1 MDLLV
6 CMSIAGSIPVLLCF
20 LLFLIQ
26 RDSYNF
32 LWGRKLLLAGVF
44 FFLAP
49 VQLVRFLLPMN
60 ILPEPVFSEETQL
73 YLSHSMDFLP
83 GHGNEYVWFP
93 RWVSVIILLW
103 AGIVII
109 FALYQFIKYRKI
121 VRKINRSVF
130 YYVDEPEME
139 LVYYVVPDGSC
150 GPCTVGFFRQ
160 KIIIPESFTELE
172 NFSMV
177 YQHEYT
183 HLKNRDNLVKL
194 LCLIVLCIHWM
205 NPAAYLLLFLYRIT
219 AEAVC
224 DDAAVLGYSKDIIK
238 TYAMLLVTTT
248 PVREKLP
255 VVWKNNFSS
264 EGKMIKRRINY
275 MMKKRKNGWMRK
287 GIIAMVSALTIAAS
301 AGTVLAYEPLQSSDE
316 SVSEIVSDSDSVYL
330 GYEFDDC
337 EDSKYDWIA
346 SLDFSN
352 GDIFVYLDGSQV
364 QGDYNNST
372 KALCKHNMK
381 DGHLYRHE
389 SNGTGGCTVKVYTCQ
404 RCTRCGYLANAKYQ
418 YTVTYTKCPH

>member
-1 MDLLV
+1 M
-6 CMSIAGSIPVLLCF
+6 LCF

-32 LWGRKLLLAGVF
+32 LWGRKLLLTGVF
-44 FFLAP
+44 FFLVP

-60 ILPEPVFSEETQL
+60 ILPETVFSEETQL

-83 GHGNEYVWFP
+83 GRGDEYVWFP
-93 RWVSVIILLW
+93 RWISVIILLW
-103 AGIVII
+103 AGIVIL

-224 DDAAVLGYSKDIIK
+224 DDAAVLGYSKDIVK

-301 AGTVLAYEPLQSSDE
+301 AGTVLAYEPMQWSDSTIESSIYYDNPEYADFEFVDE
-316 SVSEIVSDSDSVYL
+316 VFDADFSKSDLVFVANDGTEIPIINEVSERV
-330 GYEFDDC
+330 
-337 EDSKYDWIA
+337 
-346 SLDFSN
+346 
-352 GDIFVYLDGSQV
+352 
-364 QGDYNNST
+364 
-372 KALCKHNMK
+372 LCKHNMV
-381 DGHLYRHE
+381 DGYLKNHI
-389 SNGTGGCTVKVYTCQ
+389 SNGSGGCSVKVYTCQ
-404 RCTRCGYLANAKYQ
+404 RCTRCGYLANAKY
-418 YTVTYTKCPH
+418 YATHSYAKCPHK

>member
-1 MDLLV
+1 
-6 CMSIAGSIPVLLCF
+6 MSIAGSIPVLLCF

-49 VQLVRFLLPMN
+49 VQLVRFLLPMD
-60 ILPEPVFSEETQL
+60 ILPEPVFSEETQF
-73 YLSHSMDFLP
+73 YLSHSVDFLP

-93 RWVSVIILLW
+93 RWVSIIVLMW
-103 AGIVII
+103 AGIVIL

-139 LVYYVVPDGSC
+139 LIYYVVPDGSC

-224 DDAAVLGYSKDIIK
+224 DDAAVLGYSKDIVK

-287 GIIAMVSALTIAAS
+287 GIMAMVSVLTIAAS
-301 AGTVLAYEPLQSSDE
+301 AGTVLAYEPMQSSDGSFE
-316 SVSEIVSDSDSVYL
+316 TIIDMDSPDYSN
-330 GYEFDDC
+330 
-337 EDSKYDWIA
+337 YDLIDVMIDNF
-346 SLDFSN
+346 DFSESD
-352 GDIFVYLDGSQV
+352 DIFVFKNGTQINIENENVSR
-364 QGDYNNST
+364 
-372 KALCKHNMK
+372 ALCKHNMV
-381 DGHLYRHE
+381 DGYF
-389 SNGTGGCTVKVYTCQ
+389 SNHMSNSSGGCTVKVYTCQ
-404 RCTRCGYLANAKYQ
+404 RCTRCGYLANAKY
-418 YTVTYTKCPH
+418 YATHSYAKCPHK

>member
-1 MDLLV
+1 
-6 CMSIAGSIPVLLCF
+6 MSIAGSIPVLLCF

-49 VQLVRFLLPMN
+49 VQLVRFLLPMD

-83 GHGNEYVWFP
+83 GRGDEYVWFP
-93 RWVSVIILLW
+93 RWVSAIILLW
-103 AGIVII
+103 AGIVIL

-177 YQHEYT
+177 YQYEYT

-224 DDAAVLGYSKDIIK
+224 DDVAVLGYSKDIVK

-287 GIIAMVSALTIAAS
+287 GIIAMVSALTVAAS
-301 AGTVLAYEPLQSSDE
+301 AGTVLAYEPMQWSDGSVEGFISSQPE
-316 SVSEIVSDSDSVYL
+316 FI
-330 GYEFDDC
+330 EFDVSFNAD
-337 EDSKYDWIA
+337 E
-346 SLDFSN
+346 LDFSK
-352 GDIFVYLDGSQV
+352 GDSIFT
-364 QGDYNNST
+364 DYEGVSIYINDSMSSE
-372 KALCKHNMK
+372 KVLCKHNMVNGYLSK
-381 DGHLYRHE
+381 HH
-389 SNGTGGCTVKVYTCQ
+389 SNSSGGCTVTTYTCQ
-404 RCTRCGYLANAKYQ
+404 RCTRCGYLANAKPYA
-418 YTVTYTKCPH
+418 TTTYVKCPHK

>member
-1 MDLLV
+1 M
-6 CMSIAGSIPVLLCF
+6 LCF

-44 FFLAP
+44 FFLIP

-73 YLSHSMDFLP
+73 YLSHSVDFLP

-93 RWVSVIILLW
+93 RWVSIIVLMW
-103 AGIVII
+103 AGIVIL

-121 VRKINRSVF
+121 VRKINQSVF

-139 LVYYVVPDGSC
+139 LIYYVVPDGSC
-150 GPCTVGFFRQ
+150 GSCTVGFFRQ

-183 HLKNRDNLVKL
+183 HLKNCDNLVKL

-219 AEAVC
+219 AEAVS
-224 DDAAVLGYSKDIIK
+224 DDAAVLGYSKDIVK

-287 GIIAMVSALTIAAS
+287 GMIAMVSALTIAAS
-301 AGTVLAYEPLQSSDE
+301 AGTVLAYEPMQWSDGSVGESIVLDE
-316 SVSEIVSDSDSVYL
+316 SDMSN
-330 GYEFDDC
+330 FDFLSGELND
-337 EDSKYDWIA
+337 I
-346 SLDFSN
+346 DFSKTDTVFVTEN
-352 GDIFVYLDGSQV
+352 GIQIPIMDNDSSRV
-364 QGDYNNST
+364 
-372 KALCKHNMK
+372 LCKHNMVN
-381 DGHLYRHE
+381 GYLHNHT
-389 SNGTGGCTVKVYTCQ
+389 SNSSGGCTVKTYTCQ
-404 RCTRCGYLANAKYQ
+404 RCTRCGYLANAKY
-418 YTVTYTKCPH
+418 YSTTNYAKCPHK

>member
-1 MDLLV
+1 
-6 CMSIAGSIPVLLCF
+6 MSIAGSIPVLLCF

-26 RDSYNF
+26 RDSYNYF
-32 LWGRKLLLAGVF
+32 WGRKLLLAGVF
-44 FFLAP
+44 FFLAL
-49 VQLVRFLLPMN
+49 VQLVRFLLPMD

-177 YQHEYT
+177 YQHEYI

-224 DDAAVLGYSKDIIK
+224 DDAAVLGYSKDIVK

-287 GIIAMVSALTIAAS
+287 GIVAMVSALTIAAS
-301 AGTVLAYEPLQSSDE
+301 AGTVLAYEPMQW
-316 SVSEIVSDSDSVYL
+316 SDSTVENDINSDNPEYSDF
-330 GYEFDDC
+330 E
-337 EDSKYDWIA
+337 
-346 SLDFSN
+346 FSN
-352 GDIFVYLDGSQV
+352 GMFNGDFSKSDVIFSSLDGIEISITEEASERV
-364 QGDYNNST
+364 
-372 KALCKHNMK
+372 LCKHNMV
-381 DGHLYRHE
+381 DGYLKNHI
-389 SNGTGGCTVKVYTCQ
+389 SNNSGGCTVKVYTCQ
-404 RCTRCGYLANAKYQ
+404 RCTRCGYLANSKY
-418 YTVTYTKCPH
+418 YGSTTYAKCPHK

>member
-1 MDLLV
+1 MLT
-6 CMSIAGSIPVLLCF
+6 
-20 LLFLIQ
+20 
-26 RDSYNF
+26 
-32 LWGRKLLLAGVF
+32 GVF
-44 FFLAP
+44 FFLIP

-60 ILPEPVFSEETQL
+60 ILPEPAFSEETQL

-83 GHGNEYVWFP
+83 GHGDEYVWFP
-93 RWVSVIILLW
+93 RWISVIILLW
-103 AGIVII
+103 AGIVIL

-139 LVYYVVPDGSC
+139 LIYYVVPDGSC

-224 DDAAVLGYSKDIIK
+224 DDVAVLGYSKDIVK

-301 AGTVLAYEPLQSSDE
+301 AGTVLAYEPLQWSDVSVNDSIQDNDIDYLTYNVADAPLVDSFDF
-316 SVSEIVSDSDSVYL
+316 SVSDKI
-330 GYEFDDC
+330 F
-337 EDSKYDWIA
+337 I
-346 SLDFSN
+346 SLDGKQEPIFDSSSERVLCRHNMVDGYMSTHASKSN
-352 GDIFVYLDGSQV
+352 G
-364 QGDYNNST
+364 
-372 KALCKHNMK
+372 
-381 DGHLYRHE
+381 
-389 SNGTGGCTVKVYTCQ
+389 GCVVKVYTCQ
-404 RCTRCGYLANAKYQ
+404 RCTRCGYLANAVYQ
-418 YTVTYTKCPH
+418 NTGECETFSVK

>member
-1 MDLLV
+1 M
-6 CMSIAGSIPVLLCF
+6 
-20 LLFLIQ
+20 
-26 RDSYNF
+26 
-32 LWGRKLLLAGVF
+32 AGVF

-49 VQLVRFLLPMN
+49 VQLVRFLLPMD

-150 GPCTVGFFRQ
+150 GPCTEGFFRQ

-177 YQHEYT
+177 YQHEYI

-224 DDAAVLGYSKDIIK
+224 DDAAVLGYSKDIVK

-264 EGKMIKRRINY
+264 EGKMNKRRINY

-287 GIIAMVSALTIAAS
+287 GIVAMVSALTIAAS
-301 AGTVLAYEPLQSSDE
+301 AGTVLAYEPMQW
-316 SVSEIVSDSDSVYL
+316 SDSTVENDINSDNPEYSDF
-330 GYEFDDC
+330 E
-337 EDSKYDWIA
+337 
-346 SLDFSN
+346 FSN
-352 GDIFVYLDGSQV
+352 GMFNGDFSKSDVIFSSLDGIEISITEEASERV
-364 QGDYNNST
+364 
-372 KALCKHNMK
+372 LCKHNMV
-381 DGHLYRHE
+381 DGYLKNHI
-389 SNGTGGCTVKVYTCQ
+389 SNNSGGCTVKVYTCQ
-404 RCTRCGYLANAKYQ
+404 RCTRCGYLANSKY
-418 YTVTYTKCPH
+418 YGSTTYAKCPHK

>member
-1 MDLLV
+1 
-6 CMSIAGSIPVLLCF
+6 MSIAGSIPVLLCF

-26 RDSYNF
+26 RDSYNYF
-32 LWGRKLLLAGVF
+32 WGRKLLLAGVF
-44 FFLAP
+44 FFLVP

-60 ILPEPVFSEETQL
+60 ILPEPAFSEETQL

-83 GHGNEYVWFP
+83 GHGDEYVWFP
-93 RWVSVIILLW
+93 RWVSVIVLLW

-109 FALYQFIKYRKI
+109 FALYQLIKYRKI

-224 DDAAVLGYSKDIIK
+224 DDVAVLGYSKDIVK

-287 GIIAMVSALTIAAS
+287 GMIAMVSALTIAAS
-301 AGTVLAYEPLQSSDE
+301 AGTVLAYEPLQSSDVKVTKDIKTDAPEYTNFDFEEYDEVNNEFSE
-316 SVSEIVSDSDSVYL
+316 SDSIFVSLYGEIVPI
-330 GYEFDDC
+330 
-337 EDSKYDWIA
+337 YDTNIP
-346 SLDFSN
+346 
-352 GDIFVYLDGSQV
+352 
-364 QGDYNNST
+364 
-372 KALCKHNMK
+372 KALCKHNMVNGYLK
-381 DGHLYRHE
+381 NHI
-389 SNGTGGCTVKVYTCQ
+389 SNGSGGCSVKVYTCQ
-404 RCTRCGYLANAKYQ
+404 RCTRCGYLANSKYD
-418 YTVTYTKCPH
+418 YTVTYTKCPHK

>member
-1 MDLLV
+1 MSLV

-26 RDSYNF
+26 RDSYNYF
-32 LWGRKLLLAGVF
+32 WGRKLLLAGVF

-49 VQLVRFLLPMN
+49 VQLVRFLLPMD

-177 YQHEYT
+177 YQHEYI

-224 DDAAVLGYSKDIIK
+224 DDAAVLGYSKDIVK

-287 GIIAMVSALTIAAS
+287 GIVAMVSALTIAAS
-301 AGTVLAYEPLQSSDE
+301 AGTVLAYEPMQW
-316 SVSEIVSDSDSVYL
+316 SDSTVENDINSDNPEYSDF
-330 GYEFDDC
+330 E
-337 EDSKYDWIA
+337 
-346 SLDFSN
+346 FSN
-352 GDIFVYLDGSQV
+352 GMFNGDFSKSDVIFSSLDGIEISITEEASERV
-364 QGDYNNST
+364 
-372 KALCKHNMK
+372 LCKHNMV
-381 DGHLYRHE
+381 DGYLKNHI
-389 SNGTGGCTVKVYTCQ
+389 SNNSGGCTVKVYTCQ
-404 RCTRCGYLANAKYQ
+404 RCTRCGYLANSKY
-418 YTVTYTKCPH
+418 YGSTTYAKCPHK

>member
-1 MDLLV
+1 M
-6 CMSIAGSIPVLLCF
+6 
-20 LLFLIQ
+20 
-26 RDSYNF
+26 
-32 LWGRKLLLAGVF
+32 LAGVF
-44 FFLAP
+44 FFLIP

-83 GHGNEYVWFP
+83 GRGDEYVWFP
-93 RWVSVIILLW
+93 RWVSVIVLLW
-103 AGIVII
+103 AGSVIF

-224 DDAAVLGYSKDIIK
+224 DDAAVLGYSKDIVK

-301 AGTVLAYEPLQSSDE
+301 AGTVLAYEPMQW
-316 SVSEIVSDSDSVYL
+316 SDSAVENDINSDNPEYSDF
-330 GYEFDDC
+330 E
-337 EDSKYDWIA
+337 
-346 SLDFSN
+346 FSN
-352 GDIFVYLDGSQV
+352 GMFDGDFSKSDVIFSSLDGMEISITEEASERV
-364 QGDYNNST
+364 
-372 KALCKHNMK
+372 LCKHNMV
-381 DGHLYRHE
+381 DGYLKNHI
-389 SNGTGGCTVKVYTCQ
+389 SNNSGGCTVKVYTCQ
-404 RCTRCGYLANAKYQ
+404 RCTRCGYLANSKY
-418 YTVTYTKCPH
+418 YGSTTYAKCPHK

>member
-1 MDLLV
+1 M
-6 CMSIAGSIPVLLCF
+6 
-20 LLFLIQ
+20 
-26 RDSYNF
+26 
-32 LWGRKLLLAGVF
+32 AGVF
-44 FFLAP
+44 FFLVP
-49 VQLVRFLLPMN
+49 VQLVRFLLPMD

-83 GHGNEYVWFP
+83 GHGDEYVWFP
-93 RWVSVIILLW
+93 RWVSVIVLLW
-103 AGIVII
+103 AGIVIL

-172 NFSMV
+172 DFSMV

-224 DDAAVLGYSKDIIK
+224 DDAAVLGYSKDIVK

-301 AGTVLAYEPLQSSDE
+301 AGTVLAYEPMQWSDGSVGESIVLDE
-316 SVSEIVSDSDSVYL
+316 SDMSNFDFLSGELSD
-330 GYEFDDC
+330 
-337 EDSKYDWIA
+337 I
-346 SLDFSN
+346 DFSKTDTVFVTEN
-352 GDIFVYLDGSQV
+352 GIQIPIMDNDSSRV
-364 QGDYNNST
+364 
-372 KALCKHNMK
+372 LCKHNMVN
-381 DGHLYRHE
+381 GYLHNHT
-389 SNGTGGCTVKVYTCQ
+389 SNSSGGCTVKTYTCQ
-404 RCTRCGYLANAKYQ
+404 RCTRCGYLANAKY
-418 YTVTYTKCPH
+418 YSTTNYAKCPHK

>member
-1 MDLLV
+1 M
-6 CMSIAGSIPVLLCF
+6 LCF

-32 LWGRKLLLAGVF
+32 LWGRKLLLTGVF
-44 FFLAP
+44 FFLVP

-83 GHGNEYVWFP
+83 GRGDEYVWFP
-93 RWVSVIILLW
+93 RWISVIILLW
-103 AGIVII
+103 AGIVIL

-150 GPCTVGFFRQ
+150 GPCTVGLFRQ

-224 DDAAVLGYSKDIIK
+224 DDAAVLGYSKDIVK

-301 AGTVLAYEPLQSSDE
+301 AGTVLAYEPMQWSDSTIESSIYYDNPEYADFEFVDE
-316 SVSEIVSDSDSVYL
+316 VFDADFSKSDLVFVANDGTEIPIINEVSERV
-330 GYEFDDC
+330 
-337 EDSKYDWIA
+337 
-346 SLDFSN
+346 
-352 GDIFVYLDGSQV
+352 
-364 QGDYNNST
+364 
-372 KALCKHNMK
+372 LCKHNMV
-381 DGHLYRHE
+381 DGYLKNHI
-389 SNGTGGCTVKVYTCQ
+389 SNGSGGCSVKVYTCQ
-404 RCTRCGYLANAKYQ
+404 RCTRCGYLANAKY
-418 YTVTYTKCPH
+418 YATHSYAKCPHK

>member
-1 MDLLV
+1 
-6 CMSIAGSIPVLLCF
+6 MSIAGTIPVLLCF

-44 FFLAP
+44 FFLVP
-49 VQLVRFLLPMN
+49 VQLMRFLLPMN

-83 GHGNEYVWFP
+83 GHGDEYVWFP
-93 RWVSVIILLW
+93 RWISVIIPLW
-103 AGIVII
+103 AGIVIL

-121 VRKINRSVF
+121 VRKINRSAF
-130 YYVDEPEME
+130 YYVDEPKME

-219 AEAVC
+219 AEAVS
-224 DDAAVLGYSKDIIK
+224 DDAAVLGYSKDIVK
-238 TYAMLLVTTT
+238 SYAMLLVTTT

-301 AGTVLAYEPLQSSDE
+301 AGTVLAYEPMQWSDGSVGESIVLDE
-316 SVSEIVSDSDSVYL
+316 SDMSN
-330 GYEFDDC
+330 FDFLSGELND
-337 EDSKYDWIA
+337 I
-346 SLDFSN
+346 DFSKTDTVFVTEN
-352 GDIFVYLDGSQV
+352 GIQIPIMDNDSSRV
-364 QGDYNNST
+364 
-372 KALCKHNMK
+372 LCKHNMVN
-381 DGHLYRHE
+381 GYLHNHT
-389 SNGTGGCTVKVYTCQ
+389 SNSSGGCTVKTYTCQ
-404 RCTRCGYLANAKYQ
+404 RCTRCGYLANAKY
-418 YTVTYTKCPH
+418 YSTTNYAKCPHK

>member
-1 MDLLV
+1 
-6 CMSIAGSIPVLLCF
+6 MSIAGSIPVLLCF

-44 FFLAP
+44 FFLVP

-60 ILPEPVFSEETQL
+60 ILPEPAFSEETQL

-83 GHGNEYVWFP
+83 GRGDEYMWFP
-93 RWVSVIILLW
+93 RWVSIIVLLW
-103 AGIVII
+103 AGIVIL

-177 YQHEYT
+177 YQHEYI

-224 DDAAVLGYSKDIIK
+224 DDAAVLGYSKDIVK

-301 AGTVLAYEPLQSSDE
+301 AGTVLAYEPMQWSDSTIESSIYYDNPEYADFEFVDE
-316 SVSEIVSDSDSVYL
+316 AFDADFSKSDLVFVANDGTEIPIINEVSERV
-330 GYEFDDC
+330 
-337 EDSKYDWIA
+337 
-346 SLDFSN
+346 
-352 GDIFVYLDGSQV
+352 
-364 QGDYNNST
+364 
-372 KALCKHNMK
+372 LCKHNMV
-381 DGHLYRHE
+381 DGYLKNHI
-389 SNGTGGCTVKVYTCQ
+389 SNGSGGCSVKVYTCQ
-404 RCTRCGYLANAKYQ
+404 RCTRCGYLANAKY
-418 YTVTYTKCPH
+418 YATHSYAKCPHK

>member
-1 MDLLV
+1 M
-6 CMSIAGSIPVLLCF
+6 LCF

-49 VQLVRFLLPMN
+49 VQLVRFLLPMD
-60 ILPEPVFSEETQL
+60 ILPEPVFSEETQF
-73 YLSHSMDFLP
+73 YLSHSVDFLP

-93 RWVSVIILLW
+93 RWVSIIVLMW
-103 AGIVII
+103 AGIVIL

-121 VRKINRSVF
+121 VRKINQSVF

-139 LVYYVVPDGSC
+139 LIYYVVPDGSC

-219 AEAVC
+219 AEAVS
-224 DDAAVLGYSKDIIK
+224 DDAAVLGYSKDIVK

-287 GIIAMVSALTIAAS
+287 GIIVMVSALTIAAS
-301 AGTVLAYEPLQSSDE
+301 AGTVLAYEPMQWSDGSFE
-316 SVSEIVSDSDSVYL
+316 TIIDMDSPDYSN
-330 GYEFDDC
+330 
-337 EDSKYDWIA
+337 YDLIDVMIDNF
-346 SLDFSN
+346 DFSESD
-352 GDIFVYLDGSQV
+352 DIFVFKNGTQINIENENVSRV
-364 QGDYNNST
+364 
-372 KALCKHNMK
+372 LCKHNMV
-381 DGHLYRHE
+381 DGYF
-389 SNGTGGCTVKVYTCQ
+389 SNHMSNSSGGCTVKVYTCQ
-404 RCTRCGYLANAKYQ
+404 RCTRCGYLANAKY
-418 YTVTYTKCPH
+418 YATHSYAKCPHK

>member
-1 MDLLV
+1 M
-6 CMSIAGSIPVLLCF
+6 
-20 LLFLIQ
+20 
-26 RDSYNF
+26 
-32 LWGRKLLLAGVF
+32 LAGVF
-44 FFLAP
+44 FFLIP

-83 GHGNEYVWFP
+83 GHGDEYVWFP

-103 AGIVII
+103 AGIVIL

-219 AEAVC
+219 AEAVS
-224 DDAAVLGYSKDIIK
+224 DDAAVLGYSKDIVK

-301 AGTVLAYEPLQSSDE
+301 AGTVLAYEPMQWSDGSVGESIVLDE
-316 SVSEIVSDSDSVYL
+316 SDMSN
-330 GYEFDDC
+330 FDFLSGELND
-337 EDSKYDWIA
+337 I
-346 SLDFSN
+346 DFSKTDTVFVTEN
-352 GDIFVYLDGSQV
+352 GIQIPIMDNDSSRV
-364 QGDYNNST
+364 
-372 KALCKHNMK
+372 LCKHNMVN
-381 DGHLYRHE
+381 GYLHNHT
-389 SNGTGGCTVKVYTCQ
+389 SNSSGGCTVKTYTCQ
-404 RCTRCGYLANAKYQ
+404 RCTRCGYLANAKY
-418 YTVTYTKCPH
+418 YSTTNYAKCPHK

>member
-1 MDLLV
+1 
-6 CMSIAGSIPVLLCF
+6 MSIAGSIPVLLCF

-26 RDSYNF
+26 RDSYNYF
-32 LWGRKLLLAGVF
+32 WGRKLLLTGVF
-44 FFLAP
+44 FFLIP
-49 VQLVRFLLPMN
+49 VQLVKFLLPMN
-60 ILPEPVFSEETQL
+60 ILPEPAFSEETQL

-83 GHGNEYVWFP
+83 GRGDEYVWFP
-93 RWVSVIILLW
+93 RWISVIILLW
-103 AGIVII
+103 AGIVIL

-224 DDAAVLGYSKDIIK
+224 DDAAVLGYSKDIVK

-301 AGTVLAYEPLQSSDE
+301 AGTVLAYEPLMSSDE
-316 SVSEIVSDSDSVYL
+316 SVKDGICEDVPEFSGFEFAEKDA
-330 GYEFDDC
+330 FDD
-337 EDSKYDWIA
+337 
-346 SLDFSN
+346 DFSKT
-352 GDIFVYLDGSQV
+352 DSIFITADGTV
-364 QGDYNNST
+364 IPIYNDT
-372 KALCKHNMK
+372 ADERALCKHNMVNGYLK
-381 DGHLYRHE
+381 NHM
-389 SNGTGGCTVKVYTCQ
+389 SNNSGGCTVKVYTCQ
-404 RCTRCGYLANAKYQ
+404 RCTRCGYLANAKYD
-418 YTVTYTKCPH
+418 YTLTYTKCPHK

>member
-1 MDLLV
+1 M
-6 CMSIAGSIPVLLCF
+6 
-20 LLFLIQ
+20 
-26 RDSYNF
+26 
-32 LWGRKLLLAGVF
+32 AGVF

-49 VQLVRFLLPMN
+49 VQLVRFLLPMD

-177 YQHEYT
+177 YQHEYI

-224 DDAAVLGYSKDIIK
+224 DDAAVLGYSKDIVK

-301 AGTVLAYEPLQSSDE
+301 AGTVLAYEPLQWSDVSVNDSIQDNDIDYLTYNVADAPLVDSFDF
-316 SVSEIVSDSDSVYL
+316 SVSDKI
-330 GYEFDDC
+330 F
-337 EDSKYDWIA
+337 I
-346 SLDFSN
+346 SLDGKQEPIFDSSSERVLCRHNMVDGYMSTHASKSN
-352 GDIFVYLDGSQV
+352 G
-364 QGDYNNST
+364 
-372 KALCKHNMK
+372 
-381 DGHLYRHE
+381 
-389 SNGTGGCTVKVYTCQ
+389 GCVVKVYTCQ
-404 RCTRCGYLANAKYQ
+404 RCTRCGYLANAVYQ
-418 YTVTYTKCPH
+418 NTVTYAKCPHK

>member
-1 MDLLV
+1 
-6 CMSIAGSIPVLLCF
+6 MSIAGSIPVLLCF

-26 RDSYNF
+26 RDSYNYF
-32 LWGRKLLLAGVF
+32 WGRKLLLAGVF

-49 VQLVRFLLPMN
+49 VQLVRFLLPMD

-177 YQHEYT
+177 YQHEYI

-224 DDAAVLGYSKDIIK
+224 DDATVLGYSKDIVK

-301 AGTVLAYEPLQSSDE
+301 AGTVLAYEPMQWSDSTVE
-316 SVSEIVSDSDSVYL
+316 NFVSDTEAYVGDMQFVKDL
-330 GYEFDDC
+330 HVD
-337 EDSKYDWIA
+337 K
-346 SLDFSN
+346 LDFSKSDMIFIDLN
-352 GDIFVYLDGSQV
+352 G
-364 QGDYNNST
+364 N
-372 KALCKHNMK
+372 ALYASEPADTNRVLCRHNMV
-381 DGHLYRHE
+381 DGYLTKH
-389 SNGTGGCTVKVYTCQ
+389 SKNSSGGCTVIAYTCQ
-404 RCTRCGYLANAKYQ
+404 RCTRCGYLANAKY
-418 YTVTYTKCPH
+418 YSTTNYAKCPH

>member
-1 MDLLV
+1 
-6 CMSIAGSIPVLLCF
+6 MSIAGTIPVLLCF

-44 FFLAP
+44 FFLVP

-83 GHGNEYVWFP
+83 GHGDEYVWFP
-93 RWVSVIILLW
+93 RWISVIILLW
-103 AGIVII
+103 AGIVIL

-224 DDAAVLGYSKDIIK
+224 DDAAVLGYSKDIVK

-287 GIIAMVSALTIAAS
+287 GIMAMVSALTIAAS
-301 AGTVLAYEPLQSSDE
+301 AGTVLAYEPLQSSDVKVTKDIKTDAPEYTNFDFEEYDEANNEFSE
-316 SVSEIVSDSDSVYL
+316 SDSIFVSLYGEIVPI
-330 GYEFDDC
+330 
-337 EDSKYDWIA
+337 YDTNIP
-346 SLDFSN
+346 
-352 GDIFVYLDGSQV
+352 
-364 QGDYNNST
+364 
-372 KALCKHNMK
+372 KALCKHNMV
-381 DGHLYRHE
+381 DGYLKNHI
-389 SNGTGGCTVKVYTCQ
+389 SNGSGGCSVKVYTCQ
-404 RCTRCGYLANAKYQ
+404 RCTRCGYLANSKYD
-418 YTVTYTKCPH
+418 YTVTYTKCPHK

>member
-1 MDLLV
+1 
-6 CMSIAGSIPVLLCF
+6 
-20 LLFLIQ
+20 
-26 RDSYNF
+26 
-32 LWGRKLLLAGVF
+32 
-44 FFLAP
+44 
-49 VQLVRFLLPMN
+49 MN

-73 YLSHSMDFLP
+73 YLFHSMDFLP
-83 GHGNEYVWFP
+83 GRGDEYVWFP
-93 RWVSVIILLW
+93 RWVSVIVLLW
-103 AGIVII
+103 AGIVIL
-109 FALYQFIKYRKI
+109 FALYQLIKYCKI

-139 LVYYVVPDGSC
+139 LIYYVVPDGSC

-224 DDAAVLGYSKDIIK
+224 DDVAVLGYSKDIVK

-301 AGTVLAYEPLQSSDE
+301 AGTVLAYEPMQWSDGSFETIISSD
-316 SVSEIVSDSDSVYL
+316 VP
-330 GYEFDDC
+330 
-337 EDSKYDWIA
+337 
-346 SLDFSN
+346 DFSN
-352 GDIFVYLDGSQV
+352 YDVIDVIVNQFDFSNSDKIFVDKNGNQTEIEEENV
-364 QGDYNNST
+364 PRV
-372 KALCKHNMK
+372 LCKHNMV
-381 DGHLYRHE
+381 DGYF
-389 SNGTGGCTVKVYTCQ
+389 SNHMSNNSGGCTVKVYTCQ
-404 RCTRCGYLANAKYQ
+404 RCTRCGYLANAKY
-418 YTVTYTKCPH
+418 YATYTYAKCPHK

>member
-1 MDLLV
+1 
-6 CMSIAGSIPVLLCF
+6 MSIAGSIPVLLCF

-26 RDSYNF
+26 RDSYNYF
-32 LWGRKLLLAGVF
+32 WGRKLLLTGVL
-44 FFLAP
+44 FFLIP

-60 ILPEPVFSEETQL
+60 ILPEPAFSEETQL

-83 GHGNEYVWFP
+83 GRGDEYMWFP
-93 RWVSVIILLW
+93 RWVSAIVLLW
-103 AGIVII
+103 AGIVIL

-224 DDAAVLGYSKDIIK
+224 DDAAVLGYSKDIVK

-287 GIIAMVSALTIAAS
+287 GIMAMVSVLTIAAS
-301 AGTVLAYEPLQSSDE
+301 AGTVLAYEPMQSSDGSFE
-316 SVSEIVSDSDSVYL
+316 TIIDMDSPDYSN
-330 GYEFDDC
+330 
-337 EDSKYDWIA
+337 YDLIDVMIDNF
-346 SLDFSN
+346 DFSESD
-352 GDIFVYLDGSQV
+352 DIFVFKNGTQINIENENVSR
-364 QGDYNNST
+364 
-372 KALCKHNMK
+372 ALCKHNMV
-381 DGHLYRHE
+381 DGYF
-389 SNGTGGCTVKVYTCQ
+389 SNYMSNSSGGCTVKVYTCQ
-404 RCTRCGYLANAKYQ
+404 RCTRCGYLANAKY
-418 YTVTYTKCPH
+418 YATHSYAKCPHK

>member
-1 MDLLV
+1 M
-6 CMSIAGSIPVLLCF
+6 LCF

-44 FFLAP
+44 FFLIP

-83 GHGNEYVWFP
+83 GHGDEYVWFP

-103 AGIVII
+103 AGIVIL

-139 LVYYVVPDGSC
+139 LIYYVVPDGSC

-224 DDAAVLGYSKDIIK
+224 DDAVVLGYSKDIVK
-238 TYAMLLVTTT
+238 TYAMLLVTTI

-301 AGTVLAYEPLQSSDE
+301 AGTVLAYEPMQWSDGSVGESIVLDE
-316 SVSEIVSDSDSVYL
+316 SDMSN
-330 GYEFDDC
+330 FDFLSGELND
-337 EDSKYDWIA
+337 I
-346 SLDFSN
+346 DFSKTDTVFVTEN
-352 GDIFVYLDGSQV
+352 GIQIPIMDNDSSRV
-364 QGDYNNST
+364 
-372 KALCKHNMK
+372 LCKHNMVN
-381 DGHLYRHE
+381 GYLHNHT
-389 SNGTGGCTVKVYTCQ
+389 SNSSGGCTVKTYTCQ
-404 RCTRCGYLANAKYQ
+404 RCTRCGYLANAKY
-418 YTVTYTKCPH
+418 YSTTNYAKCPHK

>member
-1 MDLLV
+1 
-6 CMSIAGSIPVLLCF
+6 MSIAGSIPVLLCF

-44 FFLAP
+44 FFLVP

-60 ILPEPVFSEETQL
+60 ILQEPVFSEETQL

-83 GHGNEYVWFP
+83 GHGDEYVWFP
-93 RWVSVIILLW
+93 RWVSAIILLW
-103 AGIVII
+103 AGIVIL

-219 AEAVC
+219 SEAVS
-224 DDAAVLGYSKDIIK
+224 DDAAVLGYSKDIVK

-301 AGTVLAYEPLQSSDE
+301 AGTVLAYEPMQWSDGSVGESIVLDE
-316 SVSEIVSDSDSVYL
+316 SDMSN
-330 GYEFDDC
+330 FDFLSGELND
-337 EDSKYDWIA
+337 I
-346 SLDFSN
+346 DFSKTDTVFVTEN
-352 GDIFVYLDGSQV
+352 GIQIPIMDNDSSRV
-364 QGDYNNST
+364 
-372 KALCKHNMK
+372 LCKHNMVN
-381 DGHLYRHE
+381 GYLHNHT
-389 SNGTGGCTVKVYTCQ
+389 SNSSGGCTVKTYTCQ
-404 RCTRCGYLANAKYQ
+404 RCTRCGYLANAKY
-418 YTVTYTKCPH
+418 YSTTNYAKCPHK

>member
-1 MDLLV
+1 
-6 CMSIAGSIPVLLCF
+6 MSIAGSIPVLLCF
-20 LLFLIQ
+20 LLFLIR

-44 FFLAP
+44 FFLIP

-83 GHGNEYVWFP
+83 GHGDEYVWFP

-103 AGIVII
+103 AGIVIL

-139 LVYYVVPDGSC
+139 LIYYVVPDGSC

-160 KIIIPESFTELE
+160 KIIISESFTELE

-219 AEAVC
+219 AEAVS
-224 DDAAVLGYSKDIIK
+224 DDAAVLGYSKDIVK

-287 GIIAMVSALTIAAS
+287 GMIAMVSALTIAAS
-301 AGTVLAYEPLQSSDE
+301 AGTVLAYEPMQWSDGSVGESIVLDE
-316 SVSEIVSDSDSVYL
+316 SDMSN
-330 GYEFDDC
+330 FDFLSGELND
-337 EDSKYDWIA
+337 I
-346 SLDFSN
+346 DFSKTDTVFVTEN
-352 GDIFVYLDGSQV
+352 GIQIPIMDNDSSRV
-364 QGDYNNST
+364 
-372 KALCKHNMK
+372 LCKHNMVN
-381 DGHLYRHE
+381 GYLHNHT
-389 SNGTGGCTVKVYTCQ
+389 SNSSGGCTVKTYTCQ
-404 RCTRCGYLANAKYQ
+404 RCTRCGYLANAKY
-418 YTVTYTKCPH
+418 YSTTNYAKCPHK

>member
-1 MDLLV
+1 MLT
-6 CMSIAGSIPVLLCF
+6 
-20 LLFLIQ
+20 
-26 RDSYNF
+26 
-32 LWGRKLLLAGVF
+32 GVF
-44 FFLAP
+44 FFLIP

-60 ILPEPVFSEETQL
+60 ILPEPAFSEETQL
-73 YLSHSMDFLP
+73 YLSHFMDFLP
-83 GHGNEYVWFP
+83 GHGDEYVWFP
-93 RWVSVIILLW
+93 RWISVIILLW
-103 AGIVII
+103 AGIVIL

-139 LVYYVVPDGSC
+139 LIYYVVPDGSC

-224 DDAAVLGYSKDIIK
+224 DDVAVLGYSKDIVK

-301 AGTVLAYEPLQSSDE
+301 AGTVLAYEPLQWSDVSVNDSIQDNDIDYLTYNVADAPLVDSFDF
-316 SVSEIVSDSDSVYL
+316 SVSDKI
-330 GYEFDDC
+330 F
-337 EDSKYDWIA
+337 I
-346 SLDFSN
+346 SLDGKQEPIFDSSSERVLCRHNMVDGYMSTHASKSN
-352 GDIFVYLDGSQV
+352 G
-364 QGDYNNST
+364 
-372 KALCKHNMK
+372 
-381 DGHLYRHE
+381 
-389 SNGTGGCTVKVYTCQ
+389 GCVVKVYTCQ
-404 RCTRCGYLANAKYQ
+404 RCTRCGYLANAVYQ
-418 YTVTYTKCPH
+418 YTVTYTKCPHK

>member
-1 MDLLV
+1 
-6 CMSIAGSIPVLLCF
+6 MSIAGSIPVLLCF

-44 FFLAP
+44 FFLVP

-60 ILPEPVFSEETQL
+60 ILLEPVFSEETQL

-83 GHGNEYVWFP
+83 GHGDEYVWFP
-93 RWVSVIILLW
+93 RWVSAIILLW
-103 AGIVII
+103 AGIVIL

-219 AEAVC
+219 SEAVS
-224 DDAAVLGYSKDIIK
+224 DDAAVLGYSKDIVK

-301 AGTVLAYEPLQSSDE
+301 AGTVLAYEPMQWSDGSVGESIVLDE
-316 SVSEIVSDSDSVYL
+316 SDMSN
-330 GYEFDDC
+330 FDFLSGELND
-337 EDSKYDWIA
+337 I
-346 SLDFSN
+346 DFSKTDTVFVTEN
-352 GDIFVYLDGSQV
+352 GIQIPIMDNDSSRV
-364 QGDYNNST
+364 
-372 KALCKHNMK
+372 LCKHNMVN
-381 DGHLYRHE
+381 GYLHNHT
-389 SNGTGGCTVKVYTCQ
+389 SNSSGGCTVKTYTCQ
-404 RCTRCGYLANAKYQ
+404 RCTRCGYLANAKY
-418 YTVTYTKCPH
+418 YSTTNYAKCPHK

>member
-1 MDLLV
+1 
-6 CMSIAGSIPVLLCF
+6 MSIAGSIPVLLCF
-20 LLFLIQ
+20 LLVLIQ
-26 RDSYNF
+26 RDSYNYF
-32 LWGRKLLLAGVF
+32 WGRKLLLTGVF
-44 FFLAP
+44 FFLIP

-60 ILPEPVFSEETQL
+60 ILPEPAFSEETQL

-83 GHGNEYVWFP
+83 GHGDEYVWFP
-93 RWVSVIILLW
+93 RWISVIILLW
-103 AGIVII
+103 AGIVIL

-139 LVYYVVPDGSC
+139 LIYYVVPDGSC

-224 DDAAVLGYSKDIIK
+224 DDVAVLGYSKDIVK

-301 AGTVLAYEPLQSSDE
+301 AGTVLAYEPLQWSDVSVNDSIQDNDIDYLTYNVADAPLVDSFDF
-316 SVSEIVSDSDSVYL
+316 SVSDKI
-330 GYEFDDC
+330 F
-337 EDSKYDWIA
+337 I
-346 SLDFSN
+346 SLDGKQEPIFDSSSERVLCRHNMVDGYMSTHASKSN
-352 GDIFVYLDGSQV
+352 G
-364 QGDYNNST
+364 
-372 KALCKHNMK
+372 
-381 DGHLYRHE
+381 
-389 SNGTGGCTVKVYTCQ
+389 GCVVKVYTCQ
-404 RCTRCGYLANAKYQ
+404 RCTRCGYLANAVYQ
-418 YTVTYTKCPH
+418 NTVTYAKCPHK

>member
-1 MDLLV
+1 MKQ
-6 CMSIAGSIPVLLCF
+6 PE
-20 LLFLIQ
+20 Q
-26 RDSYNF
+26 SYTAIETAHGF
-32 LWGRKLLLAGVF
+32 VF
-44 FFLAP
+44 FTDTTEG
-49 VQLVRFLLPMN
+49 QKNR
-60 ILPEPVFSEETQL
+60 Q
-73 YLSHSMDFLP
+73 DFLQFMADHYFDPHFNLGPVNVYRAEGVLKDGSYVNP
-83 GHGNEYVWFP
+83 GEGLYPEYAY
-93 RWVSVIILLW
+93 L
-103 AGIVII
+103 
-109 FALYQFIKYRKI
+109 QMDKT
-121 VRKINRSVF
+121 
-130 YYVDEPEME
+130 PEME

-219 AEAVC
+219 SEAVS
-224 DDAAVLGYSKDIIK
+224 DDAAVLGYSKDIVK

-301 AGTVLAYEPLQSSDE
+301 AGTVLAYEPMQWSDGSVGESIVLDE
-316 SVSEIVSDSDSVYL
+316 SDMSN
-330 GYEFDDC
+330 FDFLSGELND
-337 EDSKYDWIA
+337 I
-346 SLDFSN
+346 DFSKTDTVFVTEN
-352 GDIFVYLDGSQV
+352 GIQIPIMDNDSSRV
-364 QGDYNNST
+364 
-372 KALCKHNMK
+372 LCKHNMVN
-381 DGHLYRHE
+381 GYLHNHT
-389 SNGTGGCTVKVYTCQ
+389 SNSSGGCTVKTYTCQ
-404 RCTRCGYLANAKYQ
+404 RCTRCGYLANAKY
-418 YTVTYTKCPH
+418 YSTTNYAKCPHK

>member
-1 MDLLV
+1 M
-6 CMSIAGSIPVLLCF
+6 LCF

-44 FFLAP
+44 FFLVP

-60 ILPEPVFSEETQL
+60 ILQEPVFSEETQL

-83 GHGNEYVWFP
+83 GHGDEYVWFP
-93 RWVSVIILLW
+93 RWVSAIILLW
-103 AGIVII
+103 AGIVIL

-219 AEAVC
+219 SEAVS
-224 DDAAVLGYSKDIIK
+224 DDAAVLGYSKDIVK

-301 AGTVLAYEPLQSSDE
+301 AGTVLAYEPMQWSDGSVGESIVLDE
-316 SVSEIVSDSDSVYL
+316 SDMSN
-330 GYEFDDC
+330 FDFLSGELND
-337 EDSKYDWIA
+337 I
-346 SLDFSN
+346 DFSKTDTVFVTEN
-352 GDIFVYLDGSQV
+352 GIQIPIMDNDSSRV
-364 QGDYNNST
+364 
-372 KALCKHNMK
+372 LCKHNMVN
-381 DGHLYRHE
+381 GYLHNHT
-389 SNGTGGCTVKVYTCQ
+389 SNSSGGCTVKTYTCQ
-404 RCTRCGYLANAKYQ
+404 RCTRCGYLANAKY
-418 YTVTYTKCPH
+418 YSTTNYAKCPHK

>member
-1 MDLLV
+1 M
-6 CMSIAGSIPVLLCF
+6 
-20 LLFLIQ
+20 
-26 RDSYNF
+26 
-32 LWGRKLLLAGVF
+32 AGVF
-44 FFLAP
+44 FFLVP

-83 GHGNEYVWFP
+83 GHGDEYVWFP
-93 RWVSVIILLW
+93 RWVSAIILLW
-103 AGIVII
+103 AGIVIL

-219 AEAVC
+219 SEAVS
-224 DDAAVLGYSKDIIK
+224 DDAAVLGYSKDIVK

-301 AGTVLAYEPLQSSDE
+301 AGTVLAYEPMQWSDGSVGESIVLDE
-316 SVSEIVSDSDSVYL
+316 SDMSNF
-330 GYEFDDC
+330 EFLSGELND
-337 EDSKYDWIA
+337 I
-346 SLDFSN
+346 DFSKTDTVFVTEN
-352 GDIFVYLDGSQV
+352 GIQIPIMDNDSSRV
-364 QGDYNNST
+364 
-372 KALCKHNMK
+372 LCKHNMVN
-381 DGHLYRHE
+381 GYLHNHT
-389 SNGTGGCTVKVYTCQ
+389 SNSSGGCTVKTYTCQ
-404 RCTRCGYLANAKYQ
+404 RCTRCGYLANAKY
-418 YTVTYTKCPH
+418 YSTTNYAKCPHK

>member
-1 MDLLV
+1 
-6 CMSIAGSIPVLLCF
+6 MSIAGSIPVLLCF

-49 VQLVRFLLPMN
+49 VQLVRFLLPMD

-83 GHGNEYVWFP
+83 GHGDEYVWFP
-93 RWVSVIILLW
+93 RWISAIILLW
-103 AGIVII
+103 AGIVIL

-219 AEAVC
+219 AEAVS
-224 DDAAVLGYSKDIIK
+224 DDAAVLGYSKDIVK

-301 AGTVLAYEPLQSSDE
+301 AGTVLAYEPLQSSDVSVNDSLQDGDIDYLTYNVADAPLVDSFDF
-316 SVSEIVSDSDSVYL
+316 SVSDKI
-330 GYEFDDC
+330 F
-337 EDSKYDWIA
+337 I
-346 SLDFSN
+346 SLDGKQEPIFDSSSERALCRHNMVDGYMSTHASKSN
-352 GDIFVYLDGSQV
+352 G
-364 QGDYNNST
+364 
-372 KALCKHNMK
+372 
-381 DGHLYRHE
+381 
-389 SNGTGGCTVKVYTCQ
+389 GCVVKVYTCQ
-404 RCTRCGYLANAKYQ
+404 RCTRCGYLANAVYQ
-418 YTVTYTKCPH
+418 NTVTYAKCPHK

>member
-1 MDLLV
+1 M
-6 CMSIAGSIPVLLCF
+6 
-20 LLFLIQ
+20 
-26 RDSYNF
+26 
-32 LWGRKLLLAGVF
+32 LAGVF
-44 FFLAP
+44 FFLIP

-60 ILPEPVFSEETQL
+60 ILPEPAFSEETQL

-83 GHGNEYVWFP
+83 GHGDEYVWFP
-93 RWVSVIILLW
+93 RWISVIILLW
-103 AGIVII
+103 AGIVIL

-139 LVYYVVPDGSC
+139 LIYYVVPDGSC

-224 DDAAVLGYSKDIIK
+224 DDVAVLGYSKDIVK

-301 AGTVLAYEPLQSSDE
+301 AGTVLAYEPMQSSDGSFE
-316 SVSEIVSDSDSVYL
+316 TIIDMDSPDYSN
-330 GYEFDDC
+330 
-337 EDSKYDWIA
+337 YDLIDVMIDNF
-346 SLDFSN
+346 DFSESD
-352 GDIFVYLDGSQV
+352 DIFVFKNGTQINIENENVSR
-364 QGDYNNST
+364 
-372 KALCKHNMK
+372 ALCKHNMV
-381 DGHLYRHE
+381 DGYF
-389 SNGTGGCTVKVYTCQ
+389 SNHMSNSSGGCTVKVYTCQ
-404 RCTRCGYLANAKYQ
+404 RCTRCGYLANAKY
-418 YTVTYTKCPH
+418 YATHSYAKCPHK

>member
-1 MDLLV
+1 M
-6 CMSIAGSIPVLLCF
+6 LCF

-44 FFLAP
+44 FFLIP

-103 AGIVII
+103 AGIVIL

-219 AEAVC
+219 AEAVS
-224 DDAAVLGYSKDIIK
+224 DDAAVLGYSKDIVK
-238 TYAMLLVTTT
+238 NYAMLLVTTT

-301 AGTVLAYEPLQSSDE
+301 AGTVLAYEPLQSSDVSVNDSLQDGDIDYLTYNVADAPLVDSFDF
-316 SVSEIVSDSDSVYL
+316 SVSDKI
-330 GYEFDDC
+330 F
-337 EDSKYDWIA
+337 I
-346 SLDFSN
+346 SLDGKQEPIFDSSSERALCRHNMVDGYMSTHASKSN
-352 GDIFVYLDGSQV
+352 G
-364 QGDYNNST
+364 
-372 KALCKHNMK
+372 
-381 DGHLYRHE
+381 
-389 SNGTGGCTVKVYTCQ
+389 GCVVKVYTCQ
-404 RCTRCGYLANAKYQ
+404 RCTRCGYLANAVYQ
-418 YTVTYTKCPH
+418 YTVTYTKCPHK

>member
-1 MDLLV
+1 
-6 CMSIAGSIPVLLCF
+6 MSIAGSIPVLLCF

-26 RDSYNF
+26 RDSYNYF
-32 LWGRKLLLAGVF
+32 WGRKLLLAGVF

-49 VQLVRFLLPMN
+49 VQLVRFLLPMD

-177 YQHEYT
+177 YQHEYI

-205 NPAAYLLLFLYRIT
+205 NPAAYLLLFLYRII

-224 DDAAVLGYSKDIIK
+224 DDAAVLGYSKDIVK

-287 GIIAMVSALTIAAS
+287 GIVAMVSALTIAAS
-301 AGTVLAYEPLQSSDE
+301 AGTVLAYEPMQW
-316 SVSEIVSDSDSVYL
+316 SDSTVENDINSDNPEYSDF
-330 GYEFDDC
+330 E
-337 EDSKYDWIA
+337 
-346 SLDFSN
+346 FSN
-352 GDIFVYLDGSQV
+352 GMFNGDFSKSDVIFSSLDGIEISITEEASERV
-364 QGDYNNST
+364 
-372 KALCKHNMK
+372 LCKHNMV
-381 DGHLYRHE
+381 DGYLKNHI
-389 SNGTGGCTVKVYTCQ
+389 SNNSGGCTVKVYTCQ
-404 RCTRCGYLANAKYQ
+404 RCTRCGYLANSKY
-418 YTVTYTKCPH
+418 YGSTTYAKCPHK

>member
-1 MDLLV
+1 M
-6 CMSIAGSIPVLLCF
+6 
-20 LLFLIQ
+20 
-26 RDSYNF
+26 
-32 LWGRKLLLAGVF
+32 LAGVF
-44 FFLAP
+44 FFLVP

-60 ILPEPVFSEETQL
+60 ILPEPAFSEETQL

-83 GHGNEYVWFP
+83 GRGDEYVWFP
-93 RWVSVIILLW
+93 RWVSAIILLW
-103 AGIVII
+103 AGIVIL

-139 LVYYVVPDGSC
+139 LIYYVVPDGSC

-219 AEAVC
+219 AEAVS
-224 DDAAVLGYSKDIIK
+224 DDAAVLGYSKDIVK

-301 AGTVLAYEPLQSSDE
+301 AGTVLAYEPMQWSDVSVNDSLQDSDIDYLTYNVADAPLVDSFDF
-316 SVSEIVSDSDSVYL
+316 SVSDKI
-330 GYEFDDC
+330 F
-337 EDSKYDWIA
+337 I
-346 SLDFSN
+346 SLDGKQEPIFDSSSERVLCRHNMVDGYMSTHASKSN
-352 GDIFVYLDGSQV
+352 G
-364 QGDYNNST
+364 
-372 KALCKHNMK
+372 
-381 DGHLYRHE
+381 
-389 SNGTGGCTVKVYTCQ
+389 GCVVKVYTCQ
-404 RCTRCGYLANAKYQ
+404 RCTRCGYLANAVYQ
-418 YTVTYTKCPH
+418 NTVTYAKCPHK

>member
-1 MDLLV
+1 M
-6 CMSIAGSIPVLLCF
+6 LCF

-32 LWGRKLLLAGVF
+32 LWGRKLLLTGVF
-44 FFLAP
+44 FFLVP
-49 VQLVRFLLPMN
+49 VQLMRFLLPMN

-83 GHGNEYVWFP
+83 GHGDEYVWFP
-93 RWVSVIILLW
+93 RWISVIILLW
-103 AGIVII
+103 AGIVIL

-130 YYVDEPEME
+130 YYVDEPKME

-224 DDAAVLGYSKDIIK
+224 DDAAVLGYSKDIVK

-301 AGTVLAYEPLQSSDE
+301 AGTVLAYEPMQWSDGSVGESIVLDE
-316 SVSEIVSDSDSVYL
+316 SDMSN
-330 GYEFDDC
+330 FDFLSGELND
-337 EDSKYDWIA
+337 I
-346 SLDFSN
+346 DFSKTDTVFVTEN
-352 GDIFVYLDGSQV
+352 GIQIPIMDNDSSRV
-364 QGDYNNST
+364 
-372 KALCKHNMK
+372 LCKHNMVN
-381 DGHLYRHE
+381 GYLHNHT
-389 SNGTGGCTVKVYTCQ
+389 SNSSGGCTVKTYTCQ
-404 RCTRCGYLANAKYQ
+404 RCTRCGYLANAKY
-418 YTVTYTKCPH
+418 YSTTNYAKCPHK

>member
-1 MDLLV
+1 M
-6 CMSIAGSIPVLLCF
+6 
-20 LLFLIQ
+20 
-26 RDSYNF
+26 
-32 LWGRKLLLAGVF
+32 LAGVF
-44 FFLAP
+44 FFLVP
-49 VQLVRFLLPMN
+49 VQLMRFLLPMN

-83 GHGNEYVWFP
+83 GHGDEYVWFP
-93 RWVSVIILLW
+93 RWISVIILLW
-103 AGIVII
+103 AGIVIL

-130 YYVDEPEME
+130 YYVDEPKME

-219 AEAVC
+219 AEAVS
-224 DDAAVLGYSKDIIK
+224 DDAAVLGYSKDIVK
-238 TYAMLLVTTT
+238 SYAMLLVTTT

-301 AGTVLAYEPLQSSDE
+301 AGTVLAYEPMQWSDGSVGESIVLDE
-316 SVSEIVSDSDSVYL
+316 SDMSN
-330 GYEFDDC
+330 FDFLSGELND
-337 EDSKYDWIA
+337 I
-346 SLDFSN
+346 DFSKTDTVFVTEN
-352 GDIFVYLDGSQV
+352 GIQIPIMDNDSSRV
-364 QGDYNNST
+364 
-372 KALCKHNMK
+372 LCKHNMVN
-381 DGHLYRHE
+381 GYLHNHT
-389 SNGTGGCTVKVYTCQ
+389 SNSSGGCTVKTYTCQ
-404 RCTRCGYLANAKYQ
+404 RCTRCGYLANAKY
-418 YTVTYTKCPH
+418 YSTTNYAKCPHK